1 MPLVRKY
8 AGGWTT
14 GRRQRRRPNNRT
26 KGVVSPPRRV
36 AVVSFGGAEDPNQ
49 ACMKYGSHI
58 VGNRYRAQAA
68 GAVQARLERR
78 WFVYE
83 CVR

>member
-8 AGGWTT
+8 AAGQRT
-14 GRRQRRRPNNRT
+14 GDRDVGLIIGQ
-26 KGVVSPPRRV
+26 GVVFPPRRV
-36 AVVSFGGAEDPNQ
+36 A
-49 ACMKYGSHI
+49 MKYGSHI

-68 GAVQARLERR
+68 EAVQARLERR